1 MVGRVSKNIENTYT
15 VLETN
20 YQCQVIVNVT
30 NLQTVLD
37 TKMEV
42 LIITKYITQHTVT
55 NYLSHI

>member
-1 MVGRVSKNIENTYT
+1 MVGLVSKNIENT

-55 NYLSHI
+55 NYLSHL

>member
-1 MVGRVSKNIENTYT
+1 MVGLVSKNIENT